1 MNQKVKKK
9 GEKIMKK
16 ISIIVPVYYNQDN
29 LLPLYADLKEKVF
42 DKLKENTNT
51 EYELIMVDDGSK
63 DNSYKVMQD
72 LAKIDSNIKIIHL
85 SRNYGEHAAILAGLS
100 QCTGD
105 CAVRKAADL
114 QEPSEMILDM
124 MKKYDEGY
132 KVVLATR
139 ADREEPIMQKAFSN
153 LYAFLMR
160 KLALHNMPKG
170 GFDSFLIDRQVID
183 FLVKMQE
190 SNTSLMSQI
199 LWAGFETATVPYIR
213 KKREIGK
220 SRWTLSKK
228 IKLVYDS
235 LISFSY
241 FPIKMITNV
250 GFLSFFISVM
260 LLLII
265 IYKKFVGKIDVE
277 GYTSL
282 IMVMLMAFGIIMLSI
297 GILGEYL
304 WRTYDAARKRPPYII
319 EKVEKGEKSNNG

>member
-1 MNQKVKKK
+1 MNQKEKK
-9 GEKIMKK
+9 GEKRMKK

-42 DKLKENTNT
+42 NKLKENTNT

-139 ADREEPIMQKAFSN
+139 ADREEPIVQKAFSN

-250 GFLSFFISVM
+250 GFFSFFISVM

-297 GILGEYL
+297 GIIGEYL

>member
-1 MNQKVKKK
+1 
-9 GEKIMKK
+9 MKK
-16 ISIIVPVYYNQDN
+16 ISIVVPVYYNHDS
-29 LLPLYADLKEKVF
+29 LLPLYADLKEKVLS
-42 DKLKENTNT
+42 KLDIG
-51 EYELIMVDDGSK
+51 YELIFVDDGSK
-63 DNSYKVMQD
+63 DDSYSVMKE
-72 LAKIDSNIKIIHL
+72 LAKIDSNIKTIRL
-85 SRNYGEHAAILAGLS
+85 SRNFGEHSAILAGLS

-124 MKKYDEGY
+124 IQKYDEGY

-139 ADREEPIMQKAFSN
+139 ADREEPLTQKMFSN

-170 GFDSFLIDRQVID
+170 GFDSFLIDRQVINL
-183 FLVKMQE
+183 LVNMQE
-190 SNTSLMSQI
+190 KNTSLMSQI
-199 LWAGFETATVPYIR
+199 LWAGFETTTVPYIR

-235 LISFSY
+235 LLSFSY
-241 FPIKMITNV
+241 FPVKLITTT
-250 GFLSFFISVM
+250 GFLTSLLSLV
-260 LLLII
+260 LLIAI
-265 IYKKFVGKIDVE
+265 VYKKITGKIDVE

-282 IMVMLMAFGIIMLSI
+282 VMIMLMGFGVIMLSI
-297 GILGEYL
+297 GIIGEYL

-319 EKVEKGEKSNNG
+319 EKVEKGDEKKDDK

>member
-1 MNQKVKKK
+1 
-9 GEKIMKK
+9 MKK

-29 LLPLYADLKEKVF
+29 LLPLYADLKEKVLT
-42 DKLKENTNT
+42 KLPEGIQ
-51 EYELIMVDDGSK
+51 YELIMVDDGSK
-63 DNSYKVMQD
+63 DNSNKVMQE
-72 LAKIDSNIKIIHL
+72 LAKIDSNIKTIRL
-85 SRNYGEHAAILAGLS
+85 SRNFGEHAAILAGLS

-124 MKKYDEGY
+124 MKKYDEGS
-132 KVVLATR
+132 KVVLAVR
-139 ADREEPIMQKAFSN
+139 ADREEPITQKAFSN

-170 GFDSFLIDRQVID
+170 GFDSFLIDRQVIN

-190 SNTSLMSQI
+190 CNTSLMSQI
-199 LWAGFETATVPYIR
+199 LWAGFETSTVPYVR

-235 LISFSY
+235 LLSFSY
-241 FPIKMITNV
+241 FPIKMITMI
-250 GFLSFFISVM
+250 GFFNFLISLIVLFF
-260 LLLII
+260 I
-265 IYKKFVGKIDVE
+265 IYKKATGLIDVE
-277 GYTSL
+277 GYASI
-282 IMVMLMAFGIIMLSI
+282 IMIMLMGFGIIMLSI

-304 WRTYDAARKRPPYII
+304 WRTYDAARRRPPYII
-319 EKVEKGEKSNNG
+319 EKGDITKDD

>member
-1 MNQKVKKK
+1 MNQKVKK

-42 DKLKENTNT
+42 NKLKENTNT

-124 MKKYDEGY
+124 MKKYDEAY

-139 ADREEPIMQKAFSN
+139 ADREEPIVQKAFSN

-183 FLVKMQE
+183 FLAKMQE

-199 LWAGFETATVPYIR
+199 LWAGFETATVPYVR

-250 GFLSFFISVM
+250 GFLSFFGSII

-265 IYKKFVGKIDVE
+265 IHRKFVGKIDVE

>member
-1 MNQKVKKK
+1 MNQKEKK
-9 GEKIMKK
+9 GEKRMKK

-139 ADREEPIMQKAFSN
+139 ADREEPIVQKAFSN

-199 LWAGFETATVPYIR
+199 LWAGFETATVPYVR

-250 GFLSFFISVM
+250 GFFSFFISVM

>member
-1 MNQKVKKK
+1 
-9 GEKIMKK
+9 MKK
-16 ISIIVPVYYNQDN
+16 ISILVPVYYNQDN

-139 ADREEPIMQKAFSN
+139 ADREEPIVQKAFSN

-250 GFLSFFISVM
+250 GFFSFFISVM